1 MDRSKKIAQQLAE
14 FEDPVV
20 KGVFFSEN
28 FAVGSNLSADFDPEE
43 DAPEQNSDDSESNSS
58 EDDLAGTEHYAKV
71 RYVMKESLQNI
82 LLIFHSKSKLRKP
95 AEVLLGPE
103 YSGAR
108 ITRDAL
114 DEDSESDE
122 EDAGD
127 ESGSDEESGEFADP
141 EDVDVDM
148 DEDDGD
154 IDSDG
159 ALGESDLERFKDFTF
174 RGSSKPKTANGVKR
188 RPTAADFMTDSED
201 EGVALNGQASEEES
215 DEDVLDTANQHPED
229 IEADEDIS
237 DEAGSDDSQESDDGT
252 GEDLEEESESEPDDS
267 DDDGDDE
274 KSRRAELRKIM
285 SEEQKTVVATI
296 SQAAKADADKGN
308 AVKEQRKAFDSLLGV
323 RMVLQKALVAT
334 NSIAVTEEKGPDE
347 VSNKPYEAAEEAAL
361 NLWNTLESIRHN
373 LEEASSTKPS
383 KKRKLEIDSDYQSSD
398 IWSKM
403 MKSEVSAM
411 NNRQS
416 TLDKWSSKI
425 RGTAA
430 MPVSRKLN
438 PTANQQSITSVL
450 RDQLASSDH
459 LIQRT
464 KVPRS
469 CAPIQRDAKVTE
481 DPNIYDDGNFYQML
495 LKELVDQRRVES
507 LANPINAA
515 GKTMQWTAVKEA
527 KTRKVVDTK
536 ASKGRKMRF
545 TVHEKLQNFMAPE
558 DRRSWESHAI
568 DGFFGSLL
576 GQKVTLGEEDS
587 EGETEEGNGVSLEE
601 EGLMLFR
608 S

>member
-1 MDRSKKIAQQLAE
+1 MGKPKGVAQQIAE
-14 FEDPVV
+14 FEVP
-20 KGVFFSEN
+20 
-28 FAVGSNLSADFDPEE
+28 AVTDFDPEE
-43 DAPEQNSDDSESNSS
+43 DAPAENSDDSAFDSS

-71 RYVMKESLQNI
+71 G
-82 LLIFHSKSKLRKP
+82 KSKLRNP

-108 ITRDAL
+108 VTRDAL
-114 DEDSESDE
+114 DE
-122 EDAGD
+122 
-127 ESGSDEESGEFADP
+127 ESGEEDDENAHSEFTSSEEGEQEEQSGQYADP
-141 EDVDVDM
+141 ENVAIDM
-148 DEDDGD
+148 DEEDGD

-174 RGSSKPKTANGVKR
+174 RGSSKPRSLNGGR
-188 RPTAADFMTDSED
+188 SRPVAADFMSDSDD
-201 EGVALNGQASEEES
+201 EGVALNGSLPEEEEEES
-215 DEDVLDTANQHPED
+215 DEDMMSIPDQSEEQVE
-229 IEADEDIS
+229 S
-237 DEAGSDDSQESDDGT
+237 DEASNIEKSRTSEASSDENESQS
-252 GEDLEEESESEPDDS
+252 GEEDEESENETEDS
-267 DDDGDDE
+267 DDDADE
-274 KSRRAELRKIM
+274 KKSRRAELRKIM

-296 SQAAKADADKGN
+296 SQAAKADAEKGN

-334 NSIAVTEEKGPDE
+334 NTMAVTEERDSE
-347 VSNKPYEAAEEAAL
+347 EAANQPYEAAEEAAIK
-361 NLWNTLESIRHN
+361 LWNTLDSIRHD
-373 LEEASSTKPS
+373 LQKTSTGS
-383 KKRKLEIDSDYQSSD
+383 KSGQKRKREIDSAAPSSA
-398 IWSKM
+398 IWERM
-403 MKSEVSAM
+403 QGLEVAAID
-411 NNRQS
+411 NRQR
-416 TLDKWSSKI
+416 TLEKWSSKVK
-425 RGTAA
+425 GTAA

-450 RDQLASSDH
+450 QDQLASSDH

-464 KVPRS
+464 KIPRS
-469 CAPIQRDAKVTE
+469 CAPVQRDSKVTE

-507 LANPINAA
+507 LANPVNSA

-558 DRRSWESHAI
+558 DRRNWESHAI

-576 GQKVTLGEEDS
+576 GQKMTLGEEDS
-587 EGETEEGNGVSLEE
+587 EEETEGNNGVPLEE

>member
-1 MDRSKKIAQQLAE
+1 
-14 FEDPVV
+14 
-20 KGVFFSEN
+20 
-28 FAVGSNLSADFDPEE
+28 
-43 DAPEQNSDDSESNSS
+43 
-58 EDDLAGTEHYAKV
+58 
-71 RYVMKESLQNI
+71 
-82 LLIFHSKSKLRKP
+82 LRKP
-95 AEVLLGPE
+95 AEILLGPE

-114 DEDSESDE
+114 DEDSEAD
-122 EDAGD
+122 EDA
-127 ESGSDEESGEFADP
+127 ESGSGSEGDGQELDQFADP
-141 EDVDVDM
+141 EDVDIDM
-148 DEDDGD
+148 DDEDGD
-154 IDSDG
+154 IDSNG
-159 ALGESDLERFKDFTF
+159 ALGESDIERFKDFTF
-174 RGSSKPKTANGVKR
+174 RGSSKPKSASGVKG

-215 DEDVLDTANQHPED
+215 DEDMLGTTNQQTED
-229 IEADEDIS
+229 AESENGVS
-237 DEAGSDDSQESDDGT
+237 DEAGSESSKESDASEQS
-252 GEDLEEESESEPDDS
+252 EDEEKGSESESEDS
-267 DDDGDDE
+267 DDYGDDE
-274 KSRRAELRKIM
+274 KSRRAELRNIM

-334 NSIAVTEEKGPDE
+334 NSMTVTEEKGSE
-347 VSNKPYEAAEEAAL
+347 EGNQPYEAAEEAAIK
-361 NLWNTLESIRHN
+361 LWNTLDSIRHD
-373 LEEASSTKPS
+373 LQKATSSVTS
-383 KKRKLEIDSDYQSSD
+383 GQKRKRDIDSDTPTSA
-398 IWSKM
+398 IWERM
-403 MKSEVSAM
+403 QNSEVAAID
-411 NNRQS
+411 NRQS
-416 TLDKWSSKI
+416 TLEKWSAKI

-430 MPVSRKLN
+430 IPVSRKLN

-450 RDQLASSDH
+450 QDQLASSDH

-464 KVPRS
+464 KIPRS
-469 CAPIQRDAKVTE
+469 CAPIQRDSKATE

-507 LANPINAA
+507 LTNPINAA

-558 DRRSWESHAI
+558 DRRSWEAHAI

-576 GQKVTLGEEDS
+576 GQKMSLGEEDS